1 MPISA
6 QRIKG
11 KLKREIAHEAFRKL
25 GPNATVLQV
34 DQYFRKFYN
43 LPHCER
49 SMYATAKRQA
59 EGKIVVPR
67 LRYPRHKTLFAASL
81 VVRTKQ
87 LAADLGGYDKLKELI
102 EVLK

>member
-1 MPISA
+1 MLPSYKWMTISVNFIIYLIVNG
-6 QRIKG
+6 Q
-11 KLKREIAHEAFRKL
+11 
-25 GPNATVLQV
+25 
-34 DQYFRKFYN
+34 
-43 LPHCER
+43 
-49 SMYATAKRQA
+49 RQA

-67 LRYPRHKTLFAASL
+67 LRYPRHKTLLAASL